1 MITTIIVSNKL
12 FSFKKKFQLIKVVSI
27 VFVLISCS
35 SLKAQAPLDGY
46 VITTSSPNGNV
57 NGFVHVDLPDTVS
70 IASIEVKL
78 GSADGSAD
86 ILQHVFIYDVSQGLP
101 VGFAWQRK
109 GKHVIIDVGTLVES
123 PVIFGQIRLRNT
135 ASVWSDAYSFV
146 TN

>member
-1 MITTIIVSNKL
+1 MITTNIVSNKL
-12 FSFKKKFQLIKVVSI
+12 FSFEKKLQLIKVVSI

-46 VITTSSPNGNV
+46 VITTMGSNGNV

-70 IASIEVKL
+70 ISSIEVKL
-78 GSADGSAD
+78 GSTEGGAE

-101 VGFAWQRK
+101 IGFAWQRK

>member
-1 MITTIIVSNKL
+1 MKSTIIVSNKL
-12 FSFKKKFQLIKVVSI
+12 FSFEKKFQLIKVVSI
-27 VFVLISCS
+27 VFVLISCG

-46 VITTSSPNGNV
+46 VITTTGSNGSV

-78 GSADGSAD
+78 GSAEGSAD
-86 ILQHVFIYDVSQGLP
+86 ILQHVFVYDVSQGLP
-101 VGFAWQRK
+101 AGFAWQRK
-109 GKHVIIDVGTLVES
+109 GNHVIIDVGTLVES
-123 PVIFGQIRLRNT
+123 PVIFGQIRLWST

>member
-27 VFVLISCS
+27 VFVLLNSG
-35 SLKAQAPLDGY
+35 LLLAQAPIDGY
-46 VITTSSPNGNV
+46 VITTAGSNGNV
-57 NGFVHVDLPDTVS
+57 SGFVHVDLPDTVS
-70 IASIEVKL
+70 IASLEVKL
-78 GSADGSAD
+78 GSTEGGAE

-101 VGFAWQRK
+101 AGFAWQRK